1 MIDLKYQILIAVAL
15 DLLLGDPRWLP
26 HPVKLI
32 GRVAAGLESPARK
45 WTTSPRLAGTL
56 VALFVIAL
64 SGTVAWVLVRASG
77 WLYPLAGD
85 AVSILLIYTCIA
97 ARDLAAHGMAV
108 FRPLHAGDLSEA
120 RRRVA
125 MIVGRDTERL
135 DEAGVARAAVE
146 SIAENLVDG
155 VTAPLF
161 FAAVFG
167 PVGAIVY
174 KAINTLDSTFGYKN
188 ERYARFGWASAR
200 IDDVAN
206 YLPARLTA
214 PFVALAALLLR
225 ERPAGALRILMR
237 DRRRHASPNAGY
249 TEAAFAGALG
259 IELGGPSFYFGHDR
273 PVDKPLIGERLCQL
287 KAVHIRNAN
296 RLMYATTALFVVAC
310 VGARA
315 AGEHL
320 CRQGGWGWIP

>member
-1 MIDLKYQILIAVAL
+1 VIDLKYQLLIAVAL
-15 DLLLGDPRWLP
+15 DLLVGDPRWMP

-32 GRVAAGLESPARK
+32 GRLAIWLELPSRRLLR
-45 WTTSPRLAGTL
+45 WPRLAGAITAL
-56 VALFVIAL
+56 VVLTV
-64 SGTVAWVLVRASG
+64 SGMAVWGLVRSSA
-77 WLYPLAGD
+77 WLHPLAGD
-85 AVSILLIYTCIA
+85 AASTLVVYVCVA
-97 ARDLAAHGMAV
+97 ARDLTAHSMAV
-108 FRPLHAGDLSEA
+108 FRPLNAGDLGEA

-146 SIAENLVDG
+146 SVAENLVDG

-161 FAAVFG
+161 FAAIFG

-188 ERYARFGWASAR
+188 ERYAQFGWTSAR

-206 YLPARLTA
+206 YLPSRLTA

-237 DRRRHASPNAGY
+237 DRRRHASPNAGHP
-249 TEAAFAGALG
+249 EAAFAGALG
-259 IELGGPSFYFGHDR
+259 IQLGGPSFYFGHDR
-273 PVDKPLIGERLCQL
+273 PVDKPLIGDRLCQL
-287 KAVHIRNAN
+287 KAIHIRKAN

-310 VGARA
+310 IGARVV
-315 AGEHL
+315 GEL
-320 CRQGGWGWIP
+320 LWRQGGWTP